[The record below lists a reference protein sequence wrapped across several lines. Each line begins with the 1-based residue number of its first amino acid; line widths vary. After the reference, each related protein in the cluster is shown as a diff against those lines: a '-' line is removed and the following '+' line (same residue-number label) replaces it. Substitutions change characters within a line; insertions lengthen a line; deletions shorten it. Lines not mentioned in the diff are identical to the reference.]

1 MSKSVLVAVANE
13 GQQNM
18 PLAVVEKWDPEKLS
32 FFGETVFFKAD
43 DTYFSMKK
51 IDFCNI
57 FQEKCAFIKYK

>member
-1 MSKSVLVAVANE
+1 MSKSVLVGVAND
-13 GQQNM
+13 GQQNI
-18 PLAVVEKWDPEKLS
+18 PLEVVEKWNPEKLS